1 MLKYNTHEDSL
12 LAPHSFHLVQTEYN
26 LNYSRDFAH
35 ATVYSIMCELF
46 LRIFWSFKLNILNY
60 CFEMEGVHALV
71 SNMYVPFSTWTFV
84 LHVKAMMQ

>member
-46 LRIFWSFKLNILNY
+46 LRIF
-60 CFEMEGVHALV
+60 
-71 SNMYVPFSTWTFV
+71 
-84 LHVKAMMQ
+84 